1 MIYVNVLSFRGGILS
16 RVVRND
22 RNSIR
27 CSQCGLIKELLISE
41 VFFDVDGQPIC
52 KDCHFVEERITLFTD
67 ENQRTLK
74 GWDD

>member
-1 MIYVNVLSFRGGILS
+1 MS
-16 RVVRND
+16 RVVRVE

-27 CSQCGLIKELLISE
+27 CSQCGEIKELLISE
-41 VFFDVDGQPIC
+41 VFFDLNGQPVC
-52 KDCHFVEERITLFTD
+52 PSCNKQEERVTLFTD